1 MSAKKEK
8 LHFESVQELL
18 GAPEVKEGTT
28 QVRLD
33 QIYPFENHPFKVLDD
48 EKMDDLVKSIKENGV
63 LVPVLI
69 RPDDEGNYEMISG
82 HRRLHAAQK
91 AGLAVIPAIIKEM
104 TNDEATIAMV
114 DANIQREEILPSER
128 AFSLKMKMDAIKR
141 QGQRTD
147 LTSGHDAQKLSAEII
162 GEEAGMHGRTV
173 TKYIRLTELVPVLL
187 DLMDSRKINFLT
199 GVELSY
205 LDKDMQGWIYEYV
218 KENGFLK
225 KEQITA
231 LRNTENLENITQTTM
246 IQIMNGALP
255 ENRSNGRVNLSERK
269 LDKYFPPHFS
279 SSERESVII
288 NLLEKW
294 KAEQEG

>member
-28 QVRLD
+28 QVRVD